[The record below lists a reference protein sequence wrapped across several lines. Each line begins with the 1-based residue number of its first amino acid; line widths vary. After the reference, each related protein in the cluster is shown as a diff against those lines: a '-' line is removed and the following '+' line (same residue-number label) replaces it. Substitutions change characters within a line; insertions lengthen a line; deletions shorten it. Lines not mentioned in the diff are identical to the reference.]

1 MRHGLSQPV
10 AAVVLSEEAAKS
22 MSRNEV
28 ASSLDGTIITVNHR
42 LETHEKIDRIVI
54 SNEAWSIDNGL
65 LTPTLKIKRNEL
77 EKKYKDELENTRKN
91 KEKVVWL

>member
-10 AAVVLSEEAAKS
+10 AAVVLSKEAAKS

-28 ASSLDGTIITVNHR
+28 SSSLDGTIITVNHR
-42 LETHEKIDRIVI
+42 LEAHERIDRIVI
-54 SNEAWSIDNGL
+54 SNEAGSIDNGL